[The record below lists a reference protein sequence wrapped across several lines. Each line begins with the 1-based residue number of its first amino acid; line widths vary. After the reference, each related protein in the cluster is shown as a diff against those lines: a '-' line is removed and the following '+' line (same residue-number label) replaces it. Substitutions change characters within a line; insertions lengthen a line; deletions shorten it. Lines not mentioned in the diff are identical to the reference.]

1 MAPINGTK
9 ADDFISGTTGDD
21 DINAKQ
27 GDDTLFGGE
36 GDDSL
41 DGKQGHD
48 TAVYSGSILDYL
60 VTFAN
65 GNKTYVTDQNLAD
78 GDEGTDL
85 LQRIEA
91 IQFDDYT
98 LNIDGTNNGPFV
110 VADNQTTDE
119 ETATTFS
126 VDAYDF
132 DGDSLSL
139 DDITY
144 GGLGVLTLVST
155 TALDPSLGTG
165 NRYTFSFDPNGAFEE
180 LGVGETAT
188 ETVTIQVSDG
198 NGGVETIS
206 FDITI
211 DGVNDP
217 PVAND
222 DAAETEEGV
231 PITIDVLANDTDIDG
246 DALTVT
252 SASADNG
259 TVEINEDGTL
269 TYTPDEGFDGED
281 TITYT
286 VEDPSGES
294 STATVDV
301 TVVDSNADPIAN
313 EDSATVDEDGVVE
326 IDVLA
331 NDSDPDGNPISLDSA
346 SAENGEVVIGED
358 GVLIYSPDPDFNGSD
373 TITYQISDGEGGIAT
388 GTVTV
393 TVNPVNDAPD
403 TTAPD
408 DPAEVVNEVD
418 GIATIDLLGRTSDVE
433 GDTVTVRD
441 ARLIDPESGN
451 TLDIRVNTIDGSAV
465 FDPAEL
471 GLGNGESLNLQIQYF
486 AEDDSGGPNDTSVGL
501 IDITINGFEVVEPEN
516 QAPVAGTLDLSGDPA
531 FEESDGDM
539 SIDIGSVISDPDG
552 DPLTVTAL
560 LNGENEVS
568 FTQVGTTLT
577 FDPQEFGLETGQS
590 GVINLTFIIDD
601 GSGAENS
608 TATGGIIFNLN
619 GEDDGPPP
627 PPDNNAPIAAPLS
640 LAANEVDGAI
650 VIDLNTLVSDPDEG
664 DILMINGVDPVGE
677 FPVEFTLEEGILTI
691 DPASFGL
698 DDGQVQTFDFTYRV
712 TDDSG
717 EENSESTGTISIE
730 LTGFTEGDPPDPDPV
745 VTLDFE
751 PFADEVSSSIDITD
765 ATYEGFTFQGSAIV
779 IETDEL
785 EGGGR
790 DPSGVV
796 GGQTTP
802 GGDNVLVGTF
812 STVDIPLLDENGDP
826 IIGED
831 GEPLTENVPDDQFG
845 IFGPGSTFGLGDLGI
860 FIGSGLAGS
869 EPPPLPEELPEGIGD
884 SFSLDGLSLNAPNG
898 GLVTVTVT
906 TYTIG
911 VSEVPVEGNPSFV
924 SYFASYEELDT
935 FEFVVDSTTPASELD
950 FNDPAFMD
958 ALGNTNAG
966 GFDDIYAVSFETDD
980 GTAMVFDDILITL

>member
-9 ADDFISGTTGDD
+9 GDDFLNGTANDD

-48 TAVYSGSILDYL
+48 TALYSGSILDYL
-60 VTFAN
+60 ITFAN

-110 VADNQTTDE
+110 VASDQTTNED
-119 ETATTFS
+119 TATTFS
-126 VDAYDF
+126 IDAYDF
-132 DGDSLSL
+132 DGDDISL

-144 GGLGVLTLVST
+144 SGLGILTLVST
-155 TALDPSLGTG
+155 TTLDPSLGTG

-180 LGVGETAT
+180 LGVGESTT
-188 ETVTIQVSDG
+188 ETVSIQVSDG
-198 NGGVETIS
+198 NGGVEIIS

-211 DGVNDP
+211 DGVNDA

-222 DAAETEEGV
+222 DAAETDEGV
-231 PITIDVLANDTDIDG
+231 PITIDVLSNDTDIDG
-246 DALTVT
+246 DALSVT
-252 SASADNG
+252 SASAANG
-259 TVEINEDGTL
+259 TVEINGDGTL

-294 STATVDV
+294 STAEVVV
-301 TVVDSNADPIAN
+301 TVVDTNGDPIAVDDN
-313 EDSATVDEDGVVE
+313 VTIDEDETVQ
-326 IDVLA
+326 IAVLD
-331 NDSDPDGNPISLDSA
+331 NDSDPEGSPLTVISA
-346 SAENGEVVIGED
+346 SAANGQVAITGFGE
-358 GVLIYSPDPDFNGSD
+358 LIYTPNANFNGTD
-373 TITYQISDGEGGIAT
+373 TITYEITDGQGGT
-388 GTVTV
+388 GTATVTV

-403 TTAPD
+403 TTAPN

-418 GIATIDLLGRTSDVE
+418 GTATIDLIGRTSDVE
-433 GDTVTVRD
+433 GDTVIVRD
-441 ARLIDPESGN
+441 ARLIDPESGSV
-451 TLDIRVNTIDGSAV
+451 LSIPVQTINGAAV
-465 FDPAEL
+465 FDPADL
-471 GLGNGESLNLQIQYF
+471 GLGNGESLNLQIQYI
-486 AEDDSGGPNDTSVGL
+486 AEDDSGAPNDSSVGL
-501 IDITINGFEVVEPEN
+501 IDITINGFEVVVPEN
-516 QAPVAGTLDLSGDPA
+516 QAPVAGTLDLSADTA
-531 FEESDGDM
+531 FEEADGDI

-552 DPLTVTAL
+552 DMLSVVAL
-560 LNGENEVS
+560 LNGETEVS
-568 FTQVGTTLT
+568 FTQSGTTLT
-577 FDPQEFGLETGQS
+577 FDPQEFGLATGES
-590 GVINLTFIIDD
+590 GVINLSFIIDD

-619 GEDDGPPP
+619 GEDDAPPP
-627 PPDNNAPIAAPLS
+627 PPDNNAPVAAPLA
-640 LAANEVDGAI
+640 LMANEVDGDI
-650 VIDLNTLVSDPDEG
+650 VIDLNTLVSDPDIG
-664 DILMINGVDPVGE
+664 DTLMINGVDPSGE
-677 FPVEFTLEEGILTI
+677 FAVEFTLEEGILTI

-698 DDGQVQTFDFTYRV
+698 GDGEVQTFEFTYRV
-712 TDDSG
+712 ADDSG
-717 EENSESTGTISIE
+717 QENSESTGTISIE
-730 LTGFTEGDPPDPDPV
+730 LTGFTEVDPPDPDPV
-745 VTLDFE
+745 VVMDFE
-751 PFADEVSSSIDITD
+751 PFADEVSNSIDITD
-765 ATYEGFTFQGSAIV
+765 ASYEGFSFQGSAIV

-802 GGDNVLVGTF
+802 GGDNVLVATF

-826 IIGED
+826 VLGEN
-831 GEPLTENVPDDQFG
+831 GEPLTENVPDDPFG
-845 IFGPGSTFGLGDLGI
+845 IFGPGSTFGLNDPGI
-860 FIGSGLAGS
+860 FIGSGLAGGT
-869 EPPPLPEELPEGIGD
+869 PPPLPEELPEGIGD

-898 GLVTVTVT
+898 GLVTVTIT
-906 TYTIG
+906 TYTLG
-911 VSEVPVEGNPSFV
+911 VTEVAVPGNPSFV

-935 FEFVVDSTTPASELD
+935 FEFVVDSSTPASELD

-958 ALGNTNAG
+958 ALGNANVA

-980 GTAMVFDDILITL
+980 GTAMVLDDILITL